1 MRDLSGKI
9 LRTVGIIFFGLTALM
24 NLLGGIGTSCAAFLT
39 EQYPNYTALIEQ
51 GMQWLYQGLVVTTVI
66 TGLAGIWIVIELI
79 RGRENAYRN
88 ALILLAVGT
97 LLGGIQFYT
106 SQQLF
111 GKAAP
116 ANMKFYF
123 NLLSLILFLVF
134 LIPGLSQLVN
144 FSRSGGEPGMD
155 SSGGL
160 AAITMGALLL
170 LTPSWAGPSHTFQG
184 ENWVDL
190 LETELSL
197 SGVFLLLAGMCILL
211 RSFYHKKGQGSLPV
225 SVPVSLDK

>member
-1 MRDLSGKI
+1 
-9 LRTVGIIFFGLTALM
+9 
-24 NLLGGIGTSCAAFLT
+24 
-39 EQYPNYTALIEQ
+39 
-51 GMQWLYQGLVVTTVI
+51 VVTTVI

-79 RGRENAYRN
+79 RGSDNAYRN
-88 ALILLAVGT
+88 ALILLVVGT
-97 LLGGIQFYT
+97 LLGGIQFYA

-123 NLLSLILFLVF
+123 NLLTLILFLVF
-134 LIPGLSQLVN
+134 LIPGLNQLVN
-144 FSRSGGEPGMD
+144 FSRSGSDTGMD

-160 AAITMGALLL
+160 AAIAMGALLL
-170 LTPSWAGPSHTFQG
+170 LTPSWAGPSHTIQG

-197 SGVFLLLAGMCILL
+197 GGGFLLFAGIFILL
-211 RSFYHKKGQGSLPV
+211 RSFITKKGQGSLPV
-225 SVPVSLDK
+225 SVQVSLDK